1 MTANERAK
9 AKLDRYLEWAR
20 KKNPVHGEKEWRDEC
35 LADFKERNKE
45 ELEKLIKRAEN
56 HEILF
61 CADGWTGSSGAPFI
75 MTFDFEIAFDYAFAY
90 GIRNG
95 HPNLAR
101 IEYYEIGGDNHYGC
115 PVELDY
121 IGLKD

>member
-1 MTANERAK
+1 MTADERARQ
-9 AKLDRYLEWAR
+9 KLERYLAWAR
-20 KKNPVHGEKEWRDEC
+20 EKKPVYGEKEWRDEC
-35 LADFKERNKE
+35 LKSFKKKHKKE
-45 ELEKLIKRAEN
+45 LGELIKRAEN

-61 CADGWTGSSGAPFI
+61 CAVGWTGCGGYPFI
-75 MTFDFEIAFDYAFAY
+75 MTFDFEIAFDYTFAY

-101 IEYYEIGGDNHYGC
+101 IEYYEIGGDNHYGG
-115 PVELDY
+115 PQELGY